1 MPANGVHERLP
12 ARQGLRQFARQLW
25 DVLHRSLL
33 TPRLALPSAVAAP
46 AAVGPH
52 EPLRRLLLTDGVG
65 RTLFEEYA
73 AHRAEERGD
82 EETGWLL
89 MGLRERDHAIALATL
104 PAGTQRDAG
113 VAHVL
118 FNSGGQAVASR
129 IVRQADRRLAILGVV
144 HTHPGSL
151 RHPSDGDLRGDSLW
165 VKQLRGG
172 DGVFAIG
179 TADAPTGLAAGRRA
193 VFAQHPRVNVQ
204 CLGELC
210 FSWYSLRA
218 GQRNYHALPVEV
230 TLGPDLARPLHGV
243 WATLEEHA
251 ERLDILYRQQANVTC
266 SVTEDEAG
274 LALAVTVPLAQPG
287 DALRVLLR
295 PNDVRYYVLRGGEVF
310 TVDCTAES
318 VAQGVYL
325 LLAELAAKG

>member
-1 MPANGVHERLP
+1 VPG
-12 ARQGLRQFARQLW
+12 
-25 DVLHRSLL
+25 
-33 TPRLALPSAVAAP
+33 
-46 AAVGPH
+46 GPH
-52 EPLRRLLLTDGVG
+52 EPLRRILLTDGVG

-89 MGLRERDHAIALATL
+89 MGLRERDHAVALATL

-118 FNSGGQAVASR
+118 FNSNGQALASR
-129 IVRQADRRLAILGVV
+129 IVRQADRRLTILGVV

-151 RHPSDGDLRGDSLW
+151 RHPSDGDLRGDSEW

-172 DGVFAIG
+172 EGVFGIG
-179 TADAPTGLAAGRRA
+179 TADAHKGQLPGRGA
-193 VFAQHPRVNVQ
+193 VFAHRPRAHVQ

-210 FSWYSLRA
+210 FSWYSLGT
-218 GQRNYHALPVEV
+218 GQKRYRALPVEV

-243 WATLEEHA
+243 WPTLEEHA
-251 ERLDILYRQQANVTC
+251 ERLDRLYRQQAGVSC
-266 SVTEDEAG
+266 SVMQEASG
-274 LALAVTVPLAQPG
+274 LALAVTIPLAEPG
-287 DALRVLLR
+287 DAIRVLLR
-295 PNDVRYYVLRGGEVF
+295 PKDARYYVLRGGEVF
-310 TVDCTAES
+310 AVDCPAES

-325 LLAELAAKG
+325 LLAELAAQTEATSPQP